1 MGLTCELVRMIFC
14 AVWKMS
20 AEHFAHTSIL
30 GEFENGCIAAI
41 PSVCPLL
48 QAGGVR

>member
-20 AEHFAHTSIL
+20 AEYFAHTSIL
-30 GEFENGCIAAI
+30 GEFENGSIAAI
-41 PSVCPLL
+41 PP
-48 QAGGVR
+48 VRPFFQSCGAR